1 MSHAWMPLY
10 VSDYLADTGHLST
23 VEHGAYMLLIMHYW
37 QTGGL
42 PDDERKLSRIA
53 RLSADEWGAVRDT
66 LADLF
71 CDGWTHSRID
81 AELAH
86 ASDVIS
92 KRSAAARAM
101 HERRK
106 ADQRQNECTSDA
118 NASANAEHA
127 NMQNAIPSPS
137 PLPVYDANAS
147 HTKRERAGD
156 DWPADYRDQFW
167 RAYPHRVGKSAALAK
182 LDRIRKSGGVT
193 FARLMGGLSAYI
205 ASKPADRQW
214 CNPATWLNQGR
225 WDDEPSI
232 DDGKPAFGGQ
242 RASGAPRP
250 DPVVS
255 AMVAM
260 CNRGARSP
268 TAEPPFDPFSP
279 RPDGGTAGD
288 GWPDDRTIDLA
299 PVAGGRSGNHAGGG
313 GGPSLFAIQG
323 GGRWGGGR

>member
-1 MSHAWMPLY
+1 MTRWYRAYEGTVTDAKLGEVALVAKCSRSVAIAAWHAILE
-10 VSDYLADTGHLST
+10 SAAT
-23 VEHGAYMLLIMHYW
+23 VND
-37 QTGGL
+37 GGRF
-42 PDDERKLSRIA
+42 DVTA
-53 RLSADEWGAVRDT
+53 RRVAVI
-66 LADLF
+66 L
-71 CDGWTHSRID
+71 CEPVEIID
-81 AELAH
+81 AVFSEMQQIGMISGSCVA
-86 ASDVIS
+86 AWARRQFESDS
-92 KRSAAARAM
+92 STERS
-101 HERRK
+101 RR
-106 ADQRQNECTSDA
+106 
-118 NASANAEHA
+118 H
-127 NMQNAIPSPS
+127 
-137 PLPVYDANAS
+137 
-147 HTKRERAGD
+147 RERAKASDATLQERSATPPYTDTETDISVLKEPHKTRERAND

-167 RAYPHRVGKSAALAK
+167 RAYPHRVGKSTALAK
-182 LDRIRKSGGVT
+182 LDRIRKAGGVT
-193 FARLMGGLSAYI
+193 FARLMDGLRAYI
-205 ASKPADRQW
+205 ASKPPDRQW

-232 DDGKPAFGGQ
+232 DDGKPVFSGQ

-288 GWPDDRTIDLA
+288 GWPDDRSIDLA

-323 GGRWGGGR
+323 GGRWGGSR